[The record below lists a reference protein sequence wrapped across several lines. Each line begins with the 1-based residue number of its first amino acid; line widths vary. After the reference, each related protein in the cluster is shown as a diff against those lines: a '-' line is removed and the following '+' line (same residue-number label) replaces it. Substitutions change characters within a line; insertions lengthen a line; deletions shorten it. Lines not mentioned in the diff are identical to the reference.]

1 MKSERNDRTM
11 ETKMYPLELVK
22 ELDKYIV
29 GQRVYKET
37 VAMSIYTQCYK
48 NSVNPI
54 MVIGPTGSGKSYL
67 FKILKKSSLRPNDY
81 TIMTTNISRLTEEG
95 VHGQDIDDI
104 FVEFKQL
111 CEMEKNYEYR
121 GLIHI
126 DEIDKLV
133 YPSYVSN
140 ENANRNS
147 IIQHQLM
154 QILDGGTIAG
164 VPTKNILFVFSGAFH
179 QLDELNKKEV
189 RHNPIGFIATDTKE
203 ECVAIAKDTLRND
216 LLEVGFQREF
226 LGRINQIVKL
236 NALTEKEL
244 KAILLHPSRGV
255 ISKLKQSYASDGID
269 LVIEG
274 DAIDGIIKAVVS
286 ENLGARS
293 VSNIVETILN
303 GAWFHCIANNLNQIV
318 VDKEVIRGGKLK
330 YNKVSVVIDKK
341 EKKKIEKPA

>member
-1 MKSERNDRTM
+1 MKRERDDRTM
-11 ETKMYPLELVK
+11 ENKMYPLLLVK
-22 ELDKYIV
+22 ELDKYLV
-29 GQRVYKET
+29 GQRAYKETIAMSIYMQCYKET
-37 VAMSIYTQCYK
+37 V
-48 NSVNPI
+48 NPV

-67 FKILKKSSLRPNDY
+67 FKILMNLRLRPENY
-81 TIMTTNISRLTEEG
+81 TIMSINISRLTEEG
-95 VHGQDIDDI
+95 IHGQDIDDI
-104 FVEFKQL
+104 FMGFKQL

-133 YPSYVSN
+133 YSSYVLSG
-140 ENANRNS
+140 NANRNT

-179 QLDELNKKEV
+179 QLDELDKKEV
-189 RHNPIGFIATDTKE
+189 KQNPIGFVTDKTKDSSI
-203 ECVAIAKDTLRND
+203 VSKDSLRND

-236 NALTEKEL
+236 NALTETEL

-255 ISKLKQSYASDGID
+255 ISRLKRNYASDGID
-269 LVIEG
+269 LVIG
-274 DAIDGIIKAVVS
+274 DDAIDGIIKAVVS

-293 VSNIVETILN
+293 VGNIVETILN

-318 VDKEVIRGGKLK
+318 VDKDVIKGGAPK
-330 YNKVSVVIDKK
+330 YNKVSAVIDKK
-341 EKKKIEKPA
+341 EKKKIEKQA

>member
-1 MKSERNDRTM
+1 M
-11 ETKMYPLELVK
+11 ENKMFPLKLVK
-22 ELDKYIV
+22 ELDKFIV
-29 GQRVYKET
+29 GQRAYKET

-48 NSVNPI
+48 NTVNPI
-54 MVIGPTGSGKSYL
+54 MIIGPTGSGKSYL
-67 FKILKKSSLRPNDY
+67 FKVLKNSKLRPKDY
-81 TIMTTNISRLTEEG
+81 TIMSTNISRLTEEG

-111 CEMEKNYEYR
+111 CEMEKNYAYR

-133 YPSYVSN
+133 YPSYVSGG
-140 ENANRNS
+140 NANRNS

-154 QILDGGTIAG
+154 QILDGGVIAG

-179 QLDELNKKEV
+179 QLDELDEKEV
-189 RHNPIGFIATDTKE
+189 RHIPIGFVTSDDKE
-203 ECVAIAKDTLRND
+203 NNVMFARDSLRNN

-236 NALTEKEL
+236 NALTETEL

-255 ISKLKQSYASDGID
+255 ISKLKQNYASDGIE
-269 LVIEG
+269 LVIES
-274 DAIDGIIKAVVS
+274 DAIDGIIKAVVA

-293 VSNIVETILN
+293 VSNIVETMLS
-303 GAWFHCIANNLNQIV
+303 GAWFHCIANNLNQII
-318 VDKEVIRGGKLK
+318 VDKDVIRGGTLK
-330 YNKVSVVIDKK
+330 YNKIPTVIDKK